1 MVVSKAVRREVEARF
16 KRRDAADVMRLLESV
31 VLPGSEDGMDRDRIQ
46 FAILIVSRGDLADF
60 ARALALSVTDWRD
73 LLVSAGLEHENWPEV
88 LHAARIT
95 HD

>member
-16 KRRDAADVMRLLESV
+16 KRRDAADVLRLLESV
-31 VLPGSEDGMDRDRIQ
+31 ALPGSEDGMDRIQ
-46 FAILIVSRGDLADF
+46 FAILIVSRGDMAAF
-60 ARALALSVTDWRD
+60 ARALALAVTDWRD